1 MALPK
6 SLSQANFALVGGQ
19 NPTIAKKGTEIL
31 ADGYPSAFYAFFRN
45 CFTGLL
51 LDREM
56 VFWQKLKLCADDF
69 CLIIEHGNRFGRT
82 LREVLYEGLFTQTL
96 GIYAD

>member
-6 SLSQANFALVGGQ
+6 PFSQANFALVGGQ
-19 NPTIAKKGTEIL
+19 NPAIAKKGTEIL
-31 ADGYPSAFYAFFRN
+31 ADGYPSAFNAFLRN
-45 CFTGLL
+45 YFAGLL
-51 LDREM
+51 LDCEM

-69 CLIIEHGNRFGRT
+69 CHIIIHGNRFGRT
-82 LREVLYEGLFTQTL
+82 LRVVLYEGLFRQTL